1 MRGASEGPPRNAL
14 HKPNLESCDRAEAR
28 MAKGAAAAAA
38 AAAAASSI
46 FGLAQMRQTS
56 CCASGDVE
64 AMDTV
69 EGASSSWRRSYC
81 MTAIAATG
89 SPCLTHPLP

>member
-1 MRGASEGPPRNAL
+1 
-14 HKPNLESCDRAEAR
+14 
-28 MAKGAAAAAA
+28 
-38 AAAAASSI
+38 
-46 FGLAQMRQTS
+46 
-56 CCASGDVE
+56 
-64 AMDTV
+64 MDTV